1 MCCVVVAF
9 LIVRRPDRR
18 AVRVAARG
26 ISLQLASANCKL
38 CIRRQLSKTV

>member
-1 MCCVVVAF
+1 MCCVVAF
-9 LIVRRPDRR
+9 LIVRRPD
-18 AVRVAARG
+18 VRVAARG